1 MSGKR
6 SRSFKCA
13 VHHRDREVCSEND
26 FHLVDPDPPLRR
38 MVRIIAD
45 EFLSEERDRKLYAD
59 QYTCCPPPLFI
70 LCITLIELGFFTY
83 YWVAMGEVSPSG
95 PVPIDSVFIYRPD
108 RRQEVWR
115 FIFYMVLHAGMPPA
129 ALAALLALS
138 AVLLGADRADACSS
152 RSTPKPRP
160 PAPTPRPNVT
170 FHTYACPPAYA
181 AWYCLNGAT
190 CFTVKI
196 AESLMYSCECSDGY
210 MGNRCEFKDLD
221 GSYLPVRQRVVL
233 ERASIASG
241 ASIAVILV
249 VVVCMAAYVHCQRRR
264 GVKPP
269 PSPLPPLPA
278 TVHCRPPLSRPPPPP
293 PGPGRP
299 PTGVAHLGHLGHLGR
314 PCMPPMHTSMLAVDR
329 TGVTLTPGEWPW
341 RAPIVVPVV
350 LRPVDALH
358 RPSGQCPHRPPPHR
372 PCPPPRPPPP
382 TSQQC

>member
-1 MSGKR
+1 
-6 SRSFKCA
+6 
-13 VHHRDREVCSEND
+13 
-26 FHLVDPDPPLRR
+26 
-38 MVRIIAD
+38 
-45 EFLSEERDRKLYAD
+45 
-59 QYTCCPPPLFI
+59 
-70 LCITLIELGFFTY
+70 
-83 YWVAMGEVSPSG
+83 
-95 PVPIDSVFIYRPD
+95 
-108 RRQEVWR
+108 
-115 FIFYMVLHAGMPPA
+115 MPPA
-129 ALAALLALS
+129 LPALS
-138 AVLLGADRADACSS
+138 ALSALGALLLLSVLLGAAERAEACSS

-264 GVKPP
+264 GPGAKAP
-269 PSPLPPLPA
+269 PSPVQGSHGSHGHAGTLP
-278 TVHCRPPLSRPPPPP
+278 CRAPSRQALPLSLPPP

-299 PTGVAHLGHLGHLGR
+299 GR
-314 PCMPPMHTSMLAVDR
+314 PAPAH
-329 TGVTLTPGEWPW
+329 GHTPGHAPGHAPSRPPPPALADWPW
-341 RAPIVVPVV
+341 RAPIVVPV
-350 LRPVDALH
+350 LPVVALH
-358 RPSGQCPHRPPPHR
+358 RPCRPPPG
-372 PCPPPRPPPP
+372 PPPGPPPRPPPP
-382 TSQQC
+382 QQQPCRAHGAALQC

>member
-1 MSGKR
+1 MP
-6 SRSFKCA
+6 A
-13 VHHRDREVCSEND
+13 T
-26 FHLVDPDPPLRR
+26 
-38 MVRIIAD
+38 A
-45 EFLSEERDRKLYAD
+45 
-59 QYTCCPPPLFI
+59 
-70 LCITLIELGFFTY
+70 LG
-83 YWVAMGEVSPSG
+83 
-95 PVPIDSVFIYRPD
+95 
-108 RRQEVWR
+108 
-115 FIFYMVLHAGMPPA
+115 
-129 ALAALLALS
+129 
-138 AVLLGADRADACSS
+138 AVLLLCALLGAVERAEACSS

-264 GVKPP
+264 GVKAPP
-269 PSPLPPLPA
+269 PSPPPALPGHAALALPCRALPA
-278 TVHCRPPLSRPPPPP
+278 LP

-299 PTGVAHLGHLGHLGR
+299 PA
-314 PCMPPMHTSMLAVDR
+314 PPASIAPD
-329 TGVTLTPGEWPW
+329 WPW
-341 RAPIVVPVV
+341 HAPIVVPVV
-350 LRPVDALH
+350 ALH
-358 RPSGQCPHRPPPHR
+358 RPCRTPAPTR
-372 PCPPPRPPPP
+372 PPRPPPP
-382 TSQQC
+382 SATAPPGMPPLAPLHHHHHHHHLAALRQQC

>member
-1 MSGKR
+1 MKSIGA
-6 SRSFKCA
+6 F
-13 VHHRDREVCSEND
+13 
-26 FHLVDPDPPLRR
+26 
-38 MVRIIAD
+38 
-45 EFLSEERDRKLYAD
+45 
-59 QYTCCPPPLFI
+59 
-70 LCITLIELGFFTY
+70 LGFFTY

-108 RRQEVWR
+108 KRQEIWR
-115 FIFYMVLHAGMPPA
+115 FIFYMVLHAGMPCA
-129 ALAALLALS
+129 ALPTALTALGALLLLLS
-138 AVLLGADRADACSS
+138 ACAVERAEACSS

-233 ERASIASG
+233 ERASVASG

-249 VVVCMAAYVHCQRRR
+249 VVVCMAAYVHCQRRNGR
-264 GVKPP
+264 TAKSPP
-269 PSPLPPLPA
+269 PTPCLPA
-278 TVHCRPPLSRPPPPP
+278 PFAPGGGALPCRALPSRPP

-299 PTGVAHLGHLGHLGR
+299 APAAAPALAAAAHLSR
-314 PCMPPMHTSMLAVDR
+314 PPPYILDR
-329 TGVTLTPGEWPW
+329 DWPW

-350 LRPVDALH
+350 ALH
-358 RPSGQCPHRPPPHR
+358 RPCRTAPA
-372 PCPPPRPPPP
+372 PPPRPPPP
-382 TSQQC
+382 ACPPPHLVRQQC